1 MNPRALL
8 TLGLMLSAAGQ
19 ANADSLVLS
28 SGSEPVTLVE
38 LFTSEGCNSCP
49 PADRHLSNLTTDK
62 GLWRDFVP
70 LAFHV
75 DYWDYLGWQDRFAN
89 ADYSDRQRRYAL
101 EGGVRVVYTP
111 GFFAGGKEWRNWRRD
126 GLPAEASGMPG
137 VLRAEVTTDTV
148 NVHWDGE
155 TTDAQPLASVALLGM
170 SLSSSVKAGENRGKK
185 LRHDFVV
192 LDVTSASL
200 TPVEDGYAVSAPLPE
215 SSVGA
220 EQFAI
225 AVWVTDGR
233 TQAPLQATGGY
244 LPTGWP
250 KPGLIETE

>member
-1 MNPRALL
+1 MNPRVLL
-8 TLGLMLSAAGQ
+8 TLGLMLSAASQ
-19 ANADSLVLS
+19 ADEATLVLS

-49 PADRHLSNLTTDK
+49 PADRHLSSLTNDD
-62 GLWRDFVP
+62 GLWRDYVP

-75 DYWDYLGWQDRFAN
+75 DYWDYLGWQDRFAD

-126 GLPAEASGMPG
+126 GLPAEATGMPG

-148 NVHWDGE
+148 NVHWDGNGA
-155 TTDAQPLASVALLGM
+155 DVRPLASVALLGM
-170 SLSSSVKAGENRGKK
+170 SLSSSVEAGENRGKR

-215 SSVGA
+215 SSVDA

-244 LPTGWP
+244 LPAR
-250 KPGLIETE
+250 